1 MLALAPLKGAD
12 PLGGQAGALR
22 QLLLTQSSG
31 FTVPA
36 EFSAEVAAALACAH
50 RWVIVPT
57 AHRVWASKCGG
68 SVGVASVGRP
78 APLGEAVRH
87 PHSEMN

>member
-57 AHRVWASKCGG
+57 AHRVSGIEVWGKLWESRRLAARLRSARLCGI
-68 SVGVASVGRP
+68 RTP
-78 APLGEAVRH
+78 R
-87 PHSEMN
+87 